1 MLLGKNHVNST
12 PASLISILLITVPM
26 EPLTAFSL
34 VCGVIQ
40 VVDFSTKTLLKCKEF
55 YQEGSLSEYQEL
67 EDLTNHLVDVRDKLE
82 LTTGKQNAGV
92 LGAAEDQSLLEVAGQ
107 CSKTAEHLVRKC
119 RSLKIEEPR
128 KKGQAV
134 LKTFKLLWG
143 KGELR
148 DIQRRLDGHRN
159 VLDTQILIVLR
170 YVCVRCPP
178 SSLCRLK
185 LICPHRYENR
195 QRLDLASLQ
204 HSKGFQKLDQKIQD
218 LINIVSQEPKSFEE
232 LKDLIVDEN
241 RKIEELKDLILD
253 EKKETKENIS
263 SGFREQERCR
273 AKREQHT
280 RLLESLW
287 FAEILYREETIA
299 DAHRKTF
306 GWIFDRSGQAVRPW
320 NNFVAWLENGEGIY
334 WISGKA
340 GSGKSTL
347 MNFLCQDERTKD
359 GLERWSG
366 RKDIL
371 MAKFFFWSAGTMM
384 QKNFDGFL
392 RSLLWQISRVFPDMD
407 ILPSTIGPGLERKGR
422 RTSYSHGSIGVW
434 TKRRL
439 QETLHEAISKLENSC
454 YLCFFIDGLDEFDDD
469 KDDLIDFVLNLVS
482 NAGVKVCLS
491 SRPDKEFQDAFGSS
505 ATLRLQDLTCEDIR
519 RYVND
524 SFQKVPQLV
533 SMALKNEYEMNK
545 VKGQI
550 VDRAEGVFL
559 WVSLAV
565 KDQIRGLRNDDSP
578 EQLQERLARLPNEIE
593 GIYTRMLDRI
603 DKTYLREASLFLKI
617 ALCVPELSVLGLAL
631 ASYSGLE
638 DMLSSADEI
647 SEQQIISLCRSTR
660 NKVTTRC
667 VGLLEVHQDP
677 ASRLEPIVT
686 DVKSSNLE
694 IVGFVHRTA
703 VDFLKSPGPGKAFL
717 DTNSP
722 PGFDPQFQY
731 LKAALGRLRL
741 TEELILRRG
750 IERRSIEEWR
760 QHGIDWI
767 MENVAELEDSSKMPQ
782 VTLCELIDRTMSNLD
797 HRHPDW
803 SLDSN
808 WCTRWGQLAGMKT
821 PGQDVSCSQSSQQ
834 DVTFPATSPI
844 TNLGNRSAAQTDSKT
859 FLCFAA
865 SHGLSLYVKY
875 VLDRREK
882 RVGSDELDN
891 LLCCSTFGFIY
902 GPFPLDFKSGPLILI
917 AELVSRGANPNVT
930 FMGETLWETF
940 LGRMAEIWSERVSF
954 DNPPDF
960 RFMETLALATIA
972 FIEHGADLGTSWSG
986 TINFGYSPFT
996 WPFRKCSFHLQ
1007 ASALF
1012 ILKLCMMDGP
1022 EVPRIS
1028 KICDARGAVAHS
1040 RCTTIKIGF
1049 EPGDVER
1056 PAERFN
1062 LSEQESTDFV
1072 KILKLCSPSDKDR
1085 AKSPRLSE
1093 FLSRLRKSRAGG
1105 SSPPWMHTSDA

>member
-1 MLLGKNHVNST
+1 M
-12 PASLISILLITVPM
+12 
-26 EPLTAFSL
+26 
-34 VCGVIQ
+34 
-40 VVDFSTKTLLKCKEF
+40 
-55 YQEGSLSEYQEL
+55 
-67 EDLTNHLVDVRDKLE
+67 
-82 LTTGKQNAGV
+82 
-92 LGAAEDQSLLEVAGQ
+92 
-107 CSKTAEHLVRKC
+107 
-119 RSLKIEEPR
+119 
-128 KKGQAV
+128 
-134 LKTFKLLWG
+134 
-143 KGELR
+143 
-148 DIQRRLDGHRN
+148 
-159 VLDTQILIVLR
+159 
-170 YVCVRCPP
+170 
-178 SSLCRLK
+178 
-185 LICPHRYENR
+185 
-195 QRLDLASLQ
+195 ASLQ
-204 HSKGFQKLDQKIQD
+204 YSKDFQKLDQKVQY
-218 LINIVSQEPKSFEE
+218 LINIVSQGPTSFEE

-253 EKKETKENIS
+253 ENKEIKEDIS
-263 SGFREQERCR
+263 SGFREHERRR
-273 AKREQHT
+273 AQREQHNH
-280 RLLESLW
+280 LLDSLW
-287 FAEILYREETIA
+287 FPEILVREETIA

-306 GWIFDRSGQAVRPW
+306 GWIFDGSGQAVRPW

-347 MNFLCQDERTKD
+347 MNFLCQHEQTKEA
-359 GLERWSG
+359 LEVWCG
-366 RKDIL
+366 TKDIL
-371 MAKFFFWSAGTMM
+371 TAKFFFWSAGTMM

-392 RSLLWQISRVFPDMD
+392 RSLLWQILREFPGIDVLPSRVE
-407 ILPSTIGPGLERKGR
+407 SRLEQKRR
-422 RTSYSHGSIGVW
+422 RTPYSQGSHGIW

-439 QETLHEAISKLENSC
+439 HEMLQEAINKLRNSC

-603 DKTYLREASLFLKI
+603 DKTYLREASLLLKI
-617 ALCVPELSVLGLAL
+617 ALYVPILSVLGLAL

-647 SEQQIISLCRSTR
+647 SEQQIISLHRSTR
-660 NKVTTRC
+660 NKLTTRC

-677 ASRLEPIVT
+677 DSRLEPIVT

-717 DTNSP
+717 DTNLP
-722 PGFDPQFQY
+722 PGFDPEFQY

-760 QHGIDWI
+760 QYGIDWI
-767 MENVAELEDSSKMPQ
+767 MDNVAELEDSSKMPQ

-797 HRHPDW
+797 RRHPAW
-803 SLDSN
+803 SSDSN
-808 WCTRWGQLAGMKT
+808 WCTRWGQLAGMET

-844 TNLGNRSAAQTDSKT
+844 TNLYNRGAAQTDLKT

-865 SHGLSLYVKY
+865 SHGLSLYVNY

-891 LLCCSTFGFIY
+891 LLWCSIFGFSHR
-902 GPFPLDFKSGPLILI
+902 PFLLDSNSRALILI
-917 AELVSRGANPNVT
+917 AELLSRGAMPNASL
-930 FMGETLWETF
+930 MGETLWEYF
-940 LGRMAEIWSERVSF
+940 LSRMAKDWAKRVSLGI
-954 DNPPDF
+954 PPNI
-960 RFMETLALATIA
+960 RFMEILALATIA

-986 TINFGYSPFT
+986 TINIGYFSFE
-996 WPFRKCSFHLQ
+996 WPFRKCSFDLQ

-1040 RCTTIKIGF
+1040 RCTAIKLKF
-1049 EPGDVER
+1049 EQGEDEWPVESY
-1056 PAERFN
+1056 N

-1072 KILKLCSPSDKDR
+1072 KILKLCSPNDEEKVIVAHR
-1085 AKSPRLSE
+1085 FSE
-1093 FLSRLRKSRAGG
+1093 FFSQRRKSRADA
-1105 SSPPWMHTSDA
+1105 SSPSRMHTSDA